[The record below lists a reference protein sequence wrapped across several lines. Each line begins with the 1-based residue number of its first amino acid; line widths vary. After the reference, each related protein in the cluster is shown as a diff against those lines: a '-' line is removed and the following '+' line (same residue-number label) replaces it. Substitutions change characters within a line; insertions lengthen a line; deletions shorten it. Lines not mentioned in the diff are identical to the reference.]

1 MRRAEKMTPIGDL
14 IARLLQRKSWQGH
27 VLSARVATQW
37 EAIVGPVNAL
47 HTRPV
52 KIERSRLTIECDHDT
67 WRTEL
72 QFLKPQIIERV
83 NEALGKNAVKE
94 VFLR

>member
-1 MRRAEKMTPIGDL
+1 MTPIGDL
-14 IARLLQRKSWQGH
+14 ITRILQRKGWQGH

-47 HTRPV
+47 HTRPAR
-52 KIERSRLTIECDHDT
+52 IERGRLTIECDHDT

-72 QFLKPQIIERV
+72 QFLKPEIIERV
-83 NEALGKNAVKE
+83 NEVLGKDAVRE